1 MPPPEREAF
10 GGRPGRPRLTGAAVA
25 PAALAGRTARCRF
38 EPAGRRRETSGGPS
52 RIPNFEPTVS
62 MTFLASSTG
71 FFFSIAFAYAIAPGR
86 SIPRRL
92 RTSRMTP
99 ALIVLGFS
107 LNTLPIASFTSRS
120 VSALFFLTRSVTN
133 VRIPAR
139 FLSIAK
145 FLPRSNSLTKQSK
158 RSMLGVPGCNDRM
171 PLPCWKTFATSLSP
185 TSRRPSPVRP
195 SRPPSRASSAKEAS
209 RSPSSSAA
217 AASRPA
223 TFSRTATQPTAPRS
237 SRAITSR
244 TGIPRRRRSRWRS
257 RPRRPGASSRA
268 AARMRERKHEFSA
281 TMVLEIGKSWP
292 EADVETAEAI
302 DFLEFYAREMLRW
315 GGEIPV
321 TPYPGEF
328 PETRYLPLGAG
339 AVIPPWN
346 FPNAIL
352 TGMTVAAV
360 VTGNSVVLKPAS
372 DTPLVAWKVFTLL
385 EEAGVPDG
393 VVNYLPGP
401 GSDVG
406 DFLVEAPETRFIS
419 FTGSK
424 AVGLGIHEKAAR
436 VVRGQ
441 RWIKRTVLE
450 MGGKDFIVVD
460 EDADFDFAVSQVVA
474 SAFGFQGQKCSACS
488 RAIVHKRLYKRFVDA
503 VIARTAKL
511 SVGPTRDGKNFMG
524 PVASEKQFKTVT
536 DFIKVGRRESKIG
549 TGGVWH
555 GRTGNFIQPTVF
567 YDVKPSA
574 RIFRE
579 EIFGPV
585 LGISEARDFH
595 HAIELANASEYGLTG
610 SYFGRDRMRIAEAKK
625 RLHTGNLYINRKCTG
640 ALVGVH
646 TFGGFDMSGTDSK
659 AGGRDYL
666 GLFLQAQSISERL

>member
-1 MPPPEREAF
+1 MLEDFRNEPFTDFSQAESRSAF
-10 GGRPGRPRLTGAAVA
+10 ES
-25 PAALAGRTARCRF
+25 ALARLERQKGT
-38 EPAGRRRETSGGPS
+38 EIPVVAGG
-52 RIPNFEPTVS
+52 
-62 MTFLASSTG
+62 
-71 FFFSIAFAYAIAPGR
+71 
-86 SIPRRL
+86 RRL
-92 RTSRMTP
+92 RTGRLLENRNPADRADVLSRHHLADRKVAGK
-99 ALIVLGFS
+99 ALEAAVKAQKAWGDV
-107 LNTLPIASFTSRS
+107 A
-120 VSALFFLTRSVTN
+120 
-133 VRIPAR
+133 
-139 FLSIAK
+139 
-145 FLPRSNSLTKQSK
+145 PRE
-158 RSMLGVPGCNDRM
+158 
-171 PLPCWKTFATSLSP
+171 
-185 TSRRPSPVRP
+185 
-195 SRPPSRASSAKEAS
+195 RASVLL
-209 RSPSSSAA
+209 
-217 AASRPA
+217 
-223 TFSRTATQPTAPRS
+223 
-237 SRAITSR
+237 
-244 TGIPRRRRSRWRS
+244 
-257 RPRRPGASSRA
+257 RA
-268 AARMRERKHEFSA
+268 AARMREKKHEFSA

-321 TPYPGEF
+321 TPYRGEF

-360 VTGNSVVLKPAS
+360 VAGNAVVLKPAS
-372 DTPLVAWKVFTLL
+372 DTPLIAWKVFTLL

-406 DFLVEAPETRFIS
+406 DFLVEAPDTRFIS

-424 AVGLGIHEKAAR
+424 AVGLGIHEKAAK
-436 VVRGQ
+436 VARGQ

-460 EDADFDFAVSQVVA
+460 EDADFDFAVAQVVA

-488 RAIVHKRLYKRFVDA
+488 RAIVHRRLYRRFVDA

-511 SVGPTRDGKNFMG
+511 TVGPTRDGKNFMG
-524 PVASEKQFKTVT
+524 PVASERQLKTVT
-536 DFIKVGRRESKIG
+536 DYIKAGRRESKLG
-549 TGGVWH
+549 TGGTWN
-555 GRTGNFIQPTVF
+555 GRTGNFVQPTVF
-567 YDVKPSA
+567 YDVKPAA

-579 EIFGPV
+579 ENFGPV
-585 LGISEARDFH
+585 LGITEARDFS

-610 SYFGRDRMRIAEAKK
+610 SYFGRDRSRIAEAKK

-646 TFGGFDMSGTDSK
+646 PFGGFDMSGTDSK

-666 GLFLQAQSISERL
+666 GLFLQAKSISEKL